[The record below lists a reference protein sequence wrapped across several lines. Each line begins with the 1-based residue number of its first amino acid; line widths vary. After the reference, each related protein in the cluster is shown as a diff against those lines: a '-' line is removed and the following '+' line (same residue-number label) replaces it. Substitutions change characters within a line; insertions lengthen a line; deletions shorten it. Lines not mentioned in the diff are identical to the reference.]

1 VPGENYGWPLVN
13 WGSEYGGENIPDPPT
28 RPELADAVRHWTPVI
43 SPSGATFYTAEPVPG
58 WTSEAIPAWTGDLL
72 IGGLS
77 SQGIVRLRL
86 KGEEVTDEEQISL
99 GARIRNVVQGPD
111 GAVYVL
117 TDESNG
123 KILRLTAQSQ

>member
-1 VPGENYGWPLVN
+1 
-13 WGSEYGGENIPDPPT
+13 
-28 RPELADAVRHWTPVI
+28 
-43 SPSGATFYTAEPVPG
+43 
-58 WTSEAIPAWTGDLL
+58 GDLL